1 MNTITVVGNV
11 GRDPEIR
18 YTASNMAVL
27 KFSVADTRGKDDKK
41 QTSWHNIVC
50 FGEQA
55 EAVANSIGK
64 GKRVMVVGRLQV
76 DSYEKKDGSKGTK
89 VEIVADEVGVS
100 VRFAAGDSPVKKL
113 ASDFGAT
120 IEEEELF

>member
-18 YTASNMAVL
+18 YTANNMAVL
-27 KFSVADTRGKDDKK
+27 KFSVADTRGKDEKK

-50 FGEQA
+50 FGEHA
-55 EAVANSIGK
+55 EAVANSVGK
-64 GKRVMVVGRLQV
+64 GKRVIVTGRLQV

-100 VRFAAGDSPVKKL
+100 VRYASADGVKAAIKELG
-113 ASDFGAT
+113 ASF
-120 IEEEELF
+120 EEEELF

>member
-11 GRDPEIR
+11 GRDPELR
-18 YTASNMAVL
+18 VTGSGMAVL
-27 KFSVADTRGKDDKK
+27 KFSVADTRGKDEKK

-64 GKRVMVVGRLQV
+64 GKRVIVTGRLQV

-100 VRFAAGDSPVKKL
+100 VRYASADGVKAAIKELG
-113 ASDFGAT
+113 ASF
-120 IEEEELF
+120 EEEELF